1 MNESTGK
8 DARRPLGSLILSIDS
23 GVEKTI
29 NAGPRGRIE
38 HFIPKEGYYSSKAL

>member
-1 MNESTGK
+1 MNQL
-8 DARRPLGSLILSIDS
+8 ARTHEDPWVHLIIDS